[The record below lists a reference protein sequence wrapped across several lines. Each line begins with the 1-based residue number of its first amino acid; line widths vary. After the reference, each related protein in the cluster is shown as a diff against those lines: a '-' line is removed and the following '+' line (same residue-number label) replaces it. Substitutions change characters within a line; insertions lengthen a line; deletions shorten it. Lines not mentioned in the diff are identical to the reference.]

1 MTDTANQTQIVP
13 SSIGLTAEQFKAAM
27 PEHMKKTVNQALIDK
42 INKTLSDPEMYEHYR
57 DNLMSYTRVLSEGKF
72 KMDTYVDAVKYVSHK
87 LMGATDIEAYVKTF
101 PDKYQDMLQRGVSSK
116 DISSYVCIYNKGKLV
131 NLIREQSMIPTWVL
145 NQDLY
150 QKALNTQAD
159 LMLNAKSEKVRS
171 DAANSL
177 LTHLKQPETQKVQLD
192 IGVQETSVIQDL
204 RASVMALAAANRD
217 QIRAGVSS
225 AKDVAHSKLFVD
237 VEAREL

>member
-1 MTDTANQTQIVP
+1 M
-13 SSIGLTAEQFKAAM
+13 LT
-27 PEHMKKTVNQALIDK
+27 
-42 INKTLSDPEMYEHYR
+42 
-57 DNLMSYTRVLSEGKF
+57 
-72 KMDTYVDAVKYVSHK
+72 
-87 LMGATDIEAYVKTF
+87 
-101 PDKYQDMLQRGVSSK
+101 
-116 DISSYVCIYNKGKLV
+116 
-131 NLIREQSMIPTWVL
+131 
-145 NQDLY
+145 
-150 QKALNTQAD
+150 
-159 LMLNAKSEKVRS
+159 AKSEKVRS

-237 VEAREL
+237 VEAREI